1 MSAFLQPSLL
11 VSPASYNVAFNAV
24 PVYPA
29 VFNNSIR
36 DGGNGT
42 TTGTGLATYQTFLN
56 ACLRGSATYVVNDIL
71 VRLETIQ
78 YDDSAYELAKSVCEA
93 PKPYLSLRQ

>member
-1 MSAFLQPSLL
+1 M

-29 VFNNSIR
+29 TFSTSIR

-71 VRLETIQ
+71 ARFETIQ
-78 YDDSAYELAKSVCEA
+78 YDDSAYEMAKAVANS

>member
-1 MSAFLQPSLL
+1 MLSAFLQPSLL
-11 VSPASYNVAFNAV
+11 IGSPGGAA
-24 PVYPA
+24 PYPA
-29 VFNNSIR
+29 ALATSIR
-36 DGGNGT
+36 DGPAP
-42 TTGTGLATYQTFLN
+42 GTGLAVYQTFLN
-56 ACLRGSATYVVNDIL
+56 AATLGSATYLVNDIL